1 MIRYISSF
9 VVLSIFVV
17 DVSGCVVQPPPRS
30 KQVFSES
37 PYRDLGSLK
46 PGTIFHLPTGIE
58 VTKEQMFHVLSGSR
72 IVYVGE
78 THTNLEDHQVELE
91 VLQGLWEQS
100 PGQWV
105 VGMEMF
111 QRPSQGQLNQWS
123 QGQLDEKGF
132 IKVWYANWDQSYN
145 YYRGILRFIRDK
157 KIPMVAL
164 NASDELVHEVMKK
177 GTDVLPKN
185 LKKELPEMDRTD
197 PYHRD
202 SLKAVFGGHA
212 HGNEGFERFYETMLI
227 WDETMAQTIANYL
240 SSPEG
245 AGKKMMVFTGGFHV
259 NYGFGVPRRVFRRL
273 PEPYEIV
280 MPYTE
285 EVPENRKDLLMD
297 VQPVSIPLYLA
308 DFIWAVG
315 YKDLE
320 DQTVHLGV
328 QVQKTEKG
336 VAVRKV
342 MPDST
347 ALKIGIRE
355 EDIIVSFDGQSILE
369 PSDLTH
375 LLSFKQPGDHAILK
389 ILRGDQTL
397 NLEAQFGS
405 EKKIQSP

>member
-1 MIRYISSF
+1 MIRYISSL
-9 VVLSIFVV
+9 VVLSILVV

-37 PYRDLGSLK
+37 PYRDLGSLQ
-46 PGTIFHLPTGIE
+46 PGTIVHLPTGIE

-177 GTDVLPKN
+177 GTEGLPKN
-185 LKKELPEMDRTD
+185 LKKELPEMDRMD

-202 SLKAVFGGHA
+202 SLKAVFAGHS

-227 WDETMAQTIANYL
+227 WDETMAQTIATYL
-240 SSPEG
+240 SSSEG
-245 AGKKMMVFTGGFHV
+245 AGKKMVVFTGGFHV

-320 DQTVHLGV
+320 NQTVHLGV

-369 PSDLTH
+369 PSDLIH
-375 LLSFKQPGDHAILK
+375 LMSFKQPGDHAILK

-405 EKKIQSP
+405 EKKRQSP